1 MAISIWLLA
10 LELSILMFDLRTSS
24 VSIRYHRGL
33 ICPLCQPVGLM
44 GSLQLEKQALTWA
57 AMSHPCVRIIL
68 EPQKQ
73 RSLVIVSAS
82 MPNIKLS
89 LSSTRSGEVDQNLTS
104 VWQIPICFW
113 RYRME
118 VPLPDL
124 SSQALASGWLHCPL
138 LAFTSLPSQKW
149 QCLGLIHIPLDL
161 PLS

>member
-1 MAISIWLLA
+1 
-10 LELSILMFDLRTSS
+10 
-24 VSIRYHRGL
+24 
-33 ICPLCQPVGLM
+33 
-44 GSLQLEKQALTWA
+44 
-57 AMSHPCVRIIL
+57 
-68 EPQKQ
+68 
-73 RSLVIVSAS
+73 
-82 MPNIKLS
+82 MPNIGLS

-149 QCLGLIHIPLDL
+149 QRLGLIHIPLDL
-161 PLS
+161 PLSQVLPCVTLMAALCELVSSTKSR